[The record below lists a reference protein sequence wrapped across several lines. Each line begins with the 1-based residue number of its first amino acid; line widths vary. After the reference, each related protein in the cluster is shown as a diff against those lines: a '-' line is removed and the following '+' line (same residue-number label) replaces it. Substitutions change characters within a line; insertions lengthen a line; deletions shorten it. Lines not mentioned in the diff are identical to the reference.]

1 MRLATW
7 RYPEVVL
14 RLEILRN
21 VNADDFVVVNDLL
34 SAAER
39 ADGQRALS
47 DHLWLD
53 LRQGG
58 RKGFAAIVGWELD
71 HDHPVAYSQV
81 SRGND
86 SWSIDVVVH
95 PHHRYDMASIGPLM
109 LGAALDIVRNEGGG
123 HVHWWV
129 FEPTSIHHNLAET
142 VGLSPGRELLQ
153 MKRSLPLEPHRIAR
167 INNFSTRP
175 FVVGKDNA
183 EWLDVNNAAFENH
196 AEQGGWDN
204 DTLMA
209 RTKTEWFNPEGFL
222 VHQSEGQM
230 AGFCWT
236 KLHPKNNDHSVGEI
250 YVIAVHPSHTGKGLG
265 SLLTVAGLVALTSQG
280 ATEAM
285 LYVDR
290 DNVGA
295 VAMYETLG
303 FTAHHRER
311 AFVGDIH

>member
-1 MRLATW
+1 M
-7 RYPEVVL
+7 L

-21 VNADDFVVVNDLL
+21 VNADHFAVVTELL

-58 RKGFAAIVGWELD
+58 RTGFAAILGWEHD

-95 PHHRYDMASIGPLM
+95 PHHRYDMAAIGPQM
-109 LGAALDIVRNEGGG
+109 LNAAIETVCNEGGG

-129 FEPTSIHHNLAET
+129 FEPTSTHHTLASK
-142 VGLSPGRELLQ
+142 VGLSPGRELIQ
-153 MKRSLPLEPHRIAR
+153 MKRSLPLEQHLISRTTGFI
-167 INNFSTRP
+167 TRP
-175 FVVGKDNA
+175 FILGKDNE
-183 EWLDVNNAAFENH
+183 EWLAVNNLAFVEH

-204 DTLMA
+204 ATFLS
-209 RTKTEWFNPEGFL
+209 RTNEPWFNPEGFL
-222 VHQSEGQM
+222 IHIRDNEM

-236 KLHPKNNDHSVGEI
+236 KLHPRESRPPVGEI
-250 YVIAVHPSHTGKGLG
+250 YVIAVNPAHGGQGLG
-265 SLLTVAGLVALTSQG
+265 TLLTLAGLQALAHQG
-280 ATEAM
+280 AIEAM

-290 DNVGA
+290 DNTGA
-295 VAMYETLG
+295 VTMYERIG
-303 FTAHHRER
+303 FTSNHRER
-311 AFVGDIH
+311 AFVGDVH